1 MSGVPYTPFFFGG
14 DKVSTMHS
22 DIITTLKNLYY
33 SGDRKNYTF
42 NKYCTAHMELHNQ
55 LNTLNKFGVLDMGED
70 MRGPTTLKKGSR
82 MIPSTLSRPLS
93 WLTAPS
99 SSTLT
104 PPCHF
109 IVASSACR
117 RMTLFPKATAIG
129 GGRGRGRSGCG
140 SGHGGNS
147 RACGLVPQEEVDK
160 VTKIEATS
168 YPTKVYNTFTP
179 AQKTNYWQLMNPGK
193 TPGSGPT
200 KSSARGPGA
209 TAYGVSISV
218 AEFETAMS
226 FAATAILDFTAETNK
241 RTADKDL
248 DLTKD
253 S

>member
-1 MSGVPYTPFFFGG
+1 M
-14 DKVSTMHS
+14 
-22 DIITTLKNLYY
+22 
-33 SGDRKNYTF
+33 
-42 NKYCTAHMELHNQ
+42 A
-55 LNTLNKFGVLDMGED
+55 
-70 MRGPTTLKKGSR
+70 
-82 MIPSTLSRPLS
+82 
-93 WLTAPS
+93 LTQ
-99 SSTLT
+99 
-104 PPCHF
+104 
-109 IVASSACR
+109 
-117 RMTLFPKATAIG
+117 G
-129 GGRGRGRSGCG
+129 GGGGGQGRGGSSRGRGP
-140 SGHGGNS
+140 GGNL
-147 RACGLVPQEEVDK
+147 RASGLVPQEEVDK
-160 VTKIEATS
+160 VTNIEARR

-200 KSSARGPGA
+200 KSSTRGPGA